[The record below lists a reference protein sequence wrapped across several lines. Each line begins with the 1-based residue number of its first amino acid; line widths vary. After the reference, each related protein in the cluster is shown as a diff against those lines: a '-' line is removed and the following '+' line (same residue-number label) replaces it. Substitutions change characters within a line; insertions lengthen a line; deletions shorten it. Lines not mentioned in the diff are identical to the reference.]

1 MVHSGRKNSWHA
13 AIAHQVVGSWAQL
26 AGSGPRPPRTPAI
39 RGAGA
44 TGVHGKIGKIGKIGK
59 RSTGRDLGVACLHPL
74 AAGFRPAQ
82 VRCLLRLAAGFR
94 LAQLGSKDPVAG
106 LKHHGSEGRS
116 GPAASSPDCQTA
128 LSEVTRH

>member
-13 AIAHQVVGSWAQL
+13 ANAHQVVGSWAQL

-44 TGVHGKIGKIGKIGK
+44 TGVHGKIGKIGK
-59 RSTGRDLGVACLHPL
+59 RSTGRDLGVACLHP
-74 AAGFRPAQ
+74 
-82 VRCLLRLAAGFR
+82 LAAGFR